1 LTGTVV
7 SSLGG
12 SLTLKLSK
20 LTVLPSKQK
29 VTLTRKLVLSVAS
42 DIKVDLPANGPIIG
56 TLPKLEAVKPGFA
69 ATVYTVPALV
79 TLEAQRGDDD
89 TLVASRIVLR

>member
-1 LTGTVV
+1 
-7 SSLGG
+7 
-12 SLTLKLSK
+12 
-20 LTVLPSKQK
+20 
-29 VTLTRKLVLSVAS
+29 
-42 DIKVDLPANGPIIG
+42 
-56 TLPKLEAVKPGFA
+56 LEAVKPGFA